1 MLFRHGNG
9 DVIAISQ
16 PSHAWPSS
24 QLARAWGNEKFAA
37 PSPHED
43 VCLAAEQHDL
53 AWLAWE
59 SAPTLNHAT
68 GLPHEFREIDVKT
81 RIALWR
87 RGIGLALGFGQY
99 PALLISLHA
108 HTIHTAFARSTT
120 PSASGPAAEDRQA
133 MQDFLDEQ
141 ADFRRDLLKT
151 LSAQPRYRG
160 LSTPEVCERN
170 RLLIFAVDRMSLM
183 ICWGIRGEAIIPD
196 VPVDEHTTSSL
207 RLCSRK
213 GEFDDLIVDP
223 WPFAADRCTMI
234 CEGCRITDRFE
245 DETMM
250 RSALADSAARVT
262 LEAELRPG

>member
-16 PSHAWPSS
+16 PSHAWLSG

-37 PSPHED
+37 PSPYEE

-59 SAPTLNHAT
+59 SAPTLNLAT
-68 GLPHEFREIDVKT
+68 GLPHEFREINVKI

-108 HTIHTAFARSTT
+108 HTIHAAFARSTASPT
-120 PSASGPAAEDRQA
+120 SGPAAEDHQNMR
-133 MQDFLDEQ
+133 DFLDEQ
-141 ADFRRDLLKT
+141 QDFRRDLLKA
-151 LSAQPRYRG
+151 LSARPRYHAY
-160 LSTPEVCERN
+160 STPEACERN

-183 ICWGIRGEAIIPD
+183 ICWGIRGETIIPD
-196 VPVDEHTTSSL
+196 VPVDEHATINL
-207 RLCSRK
+207 RLRSRT

-223 WPFAADRCTMI
+223 WPFTTDRCKVI
-234 CEGCRITDRFE
+234 CEGCRIADRFD

-250 RSALADSAARVT
+250 RSALNDPAARVT
-262 LEAELRPG
+262 IEAELRPG

>member
-1 MLFRHGNG
+1 MLFRHDRGE
-9 DVIAISQ
+9 VIAISQ
-16 PSHAWPSS
+16 PSHAWLSG

-37 PSPHED
+37 PSPHEE

-68 GLPHEFREIDVKT
+68 GLPHEFREIDAKT

-87 RGIGLALGFGQY
+87 KGIRLALGFGQY

-108 HTIHTAFARSTT
+108 HTIHTAFAKSNA
-120 PSASGPAAEDRQA
+120 PLNSGPAADDHKD

-141 ADFRRDLLKT
+141 TDFRRDLIKA
-151 LSAQPRYRG
+151 LSAQPRYRAY
-160 LSTPEVCERN
+160 STPEVCERN
-170 RLLIFAVDRMSLM
+170 RLLIFAMDRMSLM
-183 ICWGIRGEAIIPD
+183 ICWGIRAETIISD
-196 VPVDEHTTSSL
+196 VPVDEHTTTDL
-207 RLCSRK
+207 RLCSRT
-213 GEFDDLIVDP
+213 GELDDLILDP
-223 WPFAADRCTMI
+223 WPLAADRYTI
-234 CEGCRITDRFE
+234 LCEGCRITGRFK

-250 RSALADSAARVT
+250 RSALADSAARVM